1 MFFYN
6 KDGTYVTKVYRK
18 ETKIPA
24 HWSLEIPKGYKRNI
38 IKVNSIALKRFPPT
52 SKKTL
57 NSFGINS

>member
-24 HWSLEIPKGYKRNI
+24 HWSLQIPKGYKRNI
-38 IKVNSIALKRFPPT
+38 IKVNSIALKRFLPT
-52 SKKTL
+52 SKKT
-57 NSFGINS
+57 